1 MRLHSLPTLA
11 FAAATHVP
19 VWQYRIGVE
28 LRPSPMPALFFL
40 VFIKVWYVYL
50 CIINNFKLFYI
61 FLTSPV
67 NTHTRTHVYART
79 HTPPPPLVYP
89 SCTGVHVLAGDRV
102 EGAQVL
108 VALLNGIVS
117 IVGFFGNAKRAG
129 QLCKVFADARTG
141 TAYVVLFR
149 DVVCDAVLRDGPQTN
164 DPNNRCGGTAI
175 CRGAVVLFGV
185 RPWRHVRLK
194 DVGKVV
200 VDYDEECGLS
210 VLLSLCQAAG

>member
-1 MRLHSLPTLA
+1 M
-11 FAAATHVP
+11 
-19 VWQYRIGVE
+19 
-28 LRPSPMPALFFL
+28 
-40 VFIKVWYVYL
+40 
-50 CIINNFKLFYI
+50 
-61 FLTSPV
+61 
-67 NTHTRTHVYART
+67 
-79 HTPPPPLVYP
+79 
-89 SCTGVHVLAGDRV
+89 HVLAGDRV